1 MKSTKLNQLSSQLSA
16 VTKTAKL
23 FPTATCRK
31 TTPSPGPAGRRRS
44 QRGQRREDK
53 WLRRSRN
60 IPACGWIIPRHCMP
74 QLCCTVDHICTI
86 NSTISTQ
93 FNQMQPNSTKLNPI
107 QPNKPYKQIQPTQFT
122 SFQPFLPNQTHIT
135 FPIISTNLAIS
146 TIQSFHTF
154 KLIQLI
160 EPIQSSQP
168 LQPFQPI

>member
-1 MKSTKLNQLSSQLSA
+1 
-16 VTKTAKL
+16 
-23 FPTATCRK
+23 
-31 TTPSPGPAGRRRS
+31 
-44 QRGQRREDK
+44 
-53 WLRRSRN
+53 
-60 IPACGWIIPRHCMP
+60 
-74 QLCCTVDHICTI
+74 
-86 NSTISTQ
+86 
-93 FNQMQPNSTKLNPI
+93 MQPNSTKLNPIQHDSTRFNPI
-107 QPNKPYKQIQPTQFT
+107 QPNKPYKQIQPTYFT